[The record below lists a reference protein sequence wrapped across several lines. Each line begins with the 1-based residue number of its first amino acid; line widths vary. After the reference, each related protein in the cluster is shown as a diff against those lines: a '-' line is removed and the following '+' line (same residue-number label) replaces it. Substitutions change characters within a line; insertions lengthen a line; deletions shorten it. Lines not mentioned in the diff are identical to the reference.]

1 MEYGFYFD
9 QSRCS
14 GCFTCL
20 IACKDWHEY
29 DLRSEPA
36 NWIKINTI
44 EKGRFPD
51 LSMSFLFITCL
62 HCVNPSCIPACQ
74 VGAIT
79 KREEDGIV
87 LTDREICLGIE
98 NCDGVCQAACPY
110 KASEFGSCPGANI
123 QKCYLCLDRCSQGK
137 KPICIEACPM
147 RALDAGP
154 IKELKTKYGDIKTAA
169 GFAYSEMVG
178 PSIIFK
184 LKRQGG
190 GV

>member
-1 MEYGFYFD
+1 MQYGFYFD
-9 QSRCS
+9 QSRCT

-29 DLRSEPA
+29 DLGSEPA
-36 NWIKINTI
+36 NWIKVSSI

-51 LSMSFLFITCL
+51 LFVSYLFISCL
-62 HCVNPSCIPACQ
+62 HCRDPSCIPACP

-87 LTDREICLGIE
+87 VVDREACLGNE
-98 NCDGVCQAACPY
+98 GCDGFCQKACPY
-110 KASEFGSCPGANI
+110 KAPEFGSELGAKI
-123 QKCYLCLDRCSQGK
+123 QKCNLCRDRWTEGN
-137 KPICIEACPM
+137 KPICVTACPM

-154 IKELKTKYGDIKTAA
+154 LDKLIAEYGDVRIAD
-169 GFAYSEMVG
+169 GFTYSEKTS

-184 LKRQGG
+184 LKRKGG
-190 GV
+190 RL

>member
-1 MEYGFYFD
+1 MQYGFYFD

-14 GCFTCL
+14 GCFTCI

-29 DLRSEPA
+29 DLRAEPA

-51 LSMSFLFITCL
+51 LSISFLFITCL
-62 HCVNPSCIPACQ
+62 HCANPPCIPVCP

-79 KREEDGIV
+79 KRKEDGIV
-87 LTDREICLGIE
+87 VTDREICIGSE
-98 NCDGVCQAACPY
+98 NCDGLCKLACPY
-110 KASEFGSCPGANI
+110 KAPEFGSGQAVKI
-123 QKCYLCLDRCSQGK
+123 QKCDLCLDRWAQGR

-154 IKELKTKYGDIKTAA
+154 LDELKAKYGKIRTAE
-169 GFAYSEMVG
+169 GFVYSEKAK
-178 PSIIFK
+178 PSVFFK
-184 LKRQGG
+184 LKRHTGG
-190 GV
+190 G

>member
-1 MEYGFYFD
+1 MQYGFYFD

-14 GCFTCL
+14 GCFTCV

-51 LSMSFLFITCL
+51 PSISFLFITCL
-62 HCVNPSCIPACQ
+62 HCADPSCIPVCP

-87 LTDREICLGIE
+87 ITDREICMGSE
-98 NCDGVCQAACPY
+98 NCDGFCKVVCPY
-110 KASEFGSCPGANI
+110 KAPEFGSGEDVKI
-123 QKCYLCLDRCSQGK
+123 QKCDLCLDRWVQGR

-154 IKELKTKYGDIKTAA
+154 LDELKAKYGEIRAA
-169 GFAYSEMVG
+169 EGFVYSEKTK
-178 PSIIFK
+178 PSVFFK
-184 LKRQGG
+184 SKRHKGG
-190 GV
+190 G